1 MGNKEETCHV
11 GNREETCHVGQ
22 EETCQVGQKFEK
34 NIEDERPDRQ
44 SYVFE
49 VEIAQV
55 CCVFCVSVISHRA
68 KFCWFVSK

>member
-1 MGNKEETCHV
+1 MGNKEET
-11 GNREETCHVGQ
+11 RHVGQ

-55 CCVFCVSVISHRA
+55 CCVFCVTV
-68 KFCWFVSK
+68 